1 MLTYKK
7 EEYPE
12 VEIHDSKTRRR
23 ARPSFKKLLTLLISI
38 SIVFG
43 LLAGIAGTFLYSK
56 ITTIKRTDAGSSSGA
71 GTTELSVVEDSSTIE
86 VVDAVSPSVVSIVI
100 TKDLEK
106 LYDLTGPLF
115 PYDDYLYGYS
125 DPNIPE
131 GKRQIGGGTGFILS
145 QDGMILTNKH
155 VVVDDDAQY
164 TVITSDGQQYPATI
178 LGRDP
183 LNDIAVVKIE
193 AEGLPAVSLGDSDA
207 LRRGQTVIAI
217 GNSLGKYENTVTKG
231 IISGIGRRVQANGVD
246 GFSETIESA
255 IQTDAA
261 INFGNSGGP
270 LLNLAGQVIGINT
283 AINLEGQL
291 IGFAIPINDA
301 KSIVTSVA
309 EFGKIVRPYLGVRY
323 ILVDSY
329 VAKVNS
335 MTLDYGALI
344 IRGGTPEELAVQP
357 GSPADQAGLVEND
370 IILEVNGVGIGQNND
385 LAREIAQF
393 QPGETVEL
401 KIYHKGEEQIV
412 SVTLAEFPQ

>member
-231 IISGIGRRVQANGVD
+231 IISVIGQRVQANGVD
-246 GFSETIESA
+246 GFK
-255 IQTDAA
+255 
-261 INFGNSGGP
+261 
-270 LLNLAGQVIGINT
+270 IGR
-283 AINLEGQL
+283 A
-291 IGFAIPINDA
+291 
-301 KSIVTSVA
+301 SC
-309 EFGKIVRPYLGVRY
+309 R
-323 ILVDSY
+323 
-329 VAKVNS
+329 
-335 MTLDYGALI
+335 
-344 IRGGTPEELAVQP
+344 
-357 GSPADQAGLVEND
+357 
-370 IILEVNGVGIGQNND
+370 
-385 LAREIAQF
+385 
-393 QPGETVEL
+393 
-401 KIYHKGEEQIV
+401 
-412 SVTLAEFPQ
+412 